1 MVNLLSGED
10 SILFRV
16 LDTESSHGRYSKE
29 YKEIRFSDLVKFHG
43 HACDGLYRGSYALT
57 VALHDLF
64 PDGIVDRTDLRVVSR
79 NSPCLGDA
87 ATYLTGAR
95 VRFGTQDIRNRSGVW
110 YIVQKIS
117 TGETVSVSEDE
128 KFFPQEI
135 ADVEASLSSLNGIKL
150 SKQLTLLKNMQ
161 DSWVQSVLL
170 TTEPDDHYHAKR
182 IEYEWKEVQYNNKG
196 IRSDIIFKDVI

>member
-1 MVNLLSGED
+1 MLGEE

-29 YKEIRFSDLVKFHG
+29 YKEIRFNDLVKFHG
-43 HACDGLYRGSYALT
+43 HACDGLYRGSYALS

-64 PDGIVDRTDLRVVSR
+64 PEGIVDRTDLRVVSR

-95 VRFGTQDIRNRSGVW
+95 VRFGTQDVSGRSGVW

-117 TGETVSVSEDE
+117 TGETIRVSEDDN
-128 KFFPQEI
+128 FFPGEI
-135 ADVEASLSSLNGIKL
+135 SDMEASLSSLTGSKL
-150 SKQLTLLKNMQ
+150 SEKLTLLKKMQ
-161 DSWVQSVLL
+161 DDWIQSVLL
-170 TTEPDDHYHAKR
+170 KTEPDDHYHAKR
-182 IEYEWKEVQYNNKG
+182 IEYEWREVPYSNKG
-196 IRSDIIFKDVI
+196 IRSDIIFKNVI

>member
-1 MVNLLSGED
+1 MILLPGED
-10 SILFRV
+10 SILFLV

-29 YKEIRFSDLVKFHG
+29 YKKIRFNDLVKFHG
-43 HACDGLYRGSYALT
+43 HACDGLYRGSYALS

-64 PDGIVDRTDLRVVSR
+64 PEDIVDRTDLRVVSR

-95 VRFGTQDIRNRSGVW
+95 VRFGTQDVSSRSGVW

-117 TGETVSVSEDE
+117 TGETVMVSEDE
-128 KFFPQEI
+128 NFFPQEI
-135 ADVEASLSSLNGIKL
+135 SDVEASLSSLTGSKL
-150 SKQLTLLKNMQ
+150 SESLTILKNMQ

-170 TTEPDDHYHAKR
+170 KTEPDEHYHAKR
-182 IEYEWKEVQYNNKG
+182 IEYEWNEVPYRNQG
-196 IRSDIIFKDVI
+196 IRSDIIFKNVI